1 MKISVIIPAY
11 NSAACIQRAVRSV
24 LEQTRPADEIIVVD
38 DGSADDTA
46 DKVAAFGLAVRL
58 IRQSN
63 SGASVARNTG
73 IQAASGDWIA
83 FLDADDEWLP
93 NKLALQQQCI
103 LASPHTAWC
112 YSNFIIKDAPQSR
125 PQLAHVPNETPAA
138 AQPQIFEDY
147 LSAYCRGLY
156 AWTSSLL
163 IRKDVFERA
172 GLFVPGMKR
181 AQDNDMWFR
190 IAYQYPQIGYIPQP
204 IAVYHLDTV
213 GSSTKVNTHYSFMK
227 ELVDR
232 HLALSVQYGRQEAF
246 IPCVRMMLQTWIRE
260 LAGQHSHTEAKDLL
274 NRYRM
279 YLSGRFRREM
289 LFRMAVPILG
299 PAVADSVDAIKRRL
313 KSNPR
318 DINKR

>member
-11 NSAACIQRAVRSV
+11 HSAACIQRAVRSV

-46 DKVAAFGLAVRL
+46 DKAAAFGPAVRL
-58 IRQSN
+58 IRQN
-63 SGASVARNTG
+63 NAGVSVARNTG
-73 IQAASGDWIA
+73 IQAASGDWVA

-93 NKLALQQQCI
+93 KKLALQQQCL
-103 LASPHTAWC
+103 LASPQTAWC
-112 YSNFIIKDAPQSR
+112 YSNFIIKDAPQAR
-125 PQLAHVPNETPAA
+125 PQLAHPSNETPAA

-147 LSAYCRGLY
+147 FSAYCRGLY
-156 AWTSSLL
+156 AWTSTLL

-190 IAYQYPQIGYIPQP
+190 IAYHYPQIGYIPQAP
-204 IAVYHLDTV
+204 AVYHLDTA

-227 ELVDR
+227 EQVDR
-232 HLALSVQYGRQEAF
+232 HLELSAQYGRQEAF

-260 LAGQHSHTEAKDLL
+260 LVGQHSSAEAKDLL

-289 LFRMAVPILG
+289 LFRMSVPILG
-299 PAVADSVDAIKRRL
+299 PAVADAVEKLKRKLRQ
-313 KSNPR
+313 R
-318 DINKR
+318 T

>member
-24 LEQTRPADEIIVVD
+24 LEQTRPADEIIIVD
-38 DGSADDTA
+38 DGSADNTA
-46 DKVAAFGLAVRL
+46 DAIAAFEPAVRL
-58 IRQSN
+58 IRQDN
-63 SGASVARNTG
+63 AGASVARNTG
-73 IQAASGDWIA
+73 IQAASGDWVA

-93 NKLALQQQCI
+93 KKLAVQVPFLS
-103 LASPHTAWC
+103 AHPDTAWC
-112 YSNFIIKDAPQSR
+112 YSNFIIKESPQSR
-125 PQLAHVPNETPAA
+125 PQPAHVLNETPAT
-138 AQPQIFEDY
+138 AQPQIFGDY
-147 LSAYCRGLY
+147 FSAYCRGLY

-163 IRKDVFERA
+163 IRKDVFGRA

-181 AQDNDMWFR
+181 AQDNDLWFR
-190 IAYQYPQIGYIPQP
+190 IAYHYPRIGYIPQP
-204 IAVYHLDTV
+204 LAVYHLDTA

-232 HLALSVQYGRQEAF
+232 HLELSARYSRQDAF

-260 LAGQHSHTEAKDLL
+260 LAEQHSHTEAKDLL
-274 NRYRM
+274 DCYRM

-299 PAVADSVDAIKRRL
+299 PAIADAVDAVKRRL
-313 KSNPR
+313 KSHPQ
-318 DINKR
+318 DKR